1 MTTWVASGIALIF
14 IVTVLVVLKIRERR
28 GR

>member
-1 MTTWVASGIALIF
+1 MTTWVASGIVLIF